1 MGTFKSREGTVHKG
15 EWYNDI
21 RHGPGHMRYASGNEI
36 KGTWE
41 SDRLNGEGEIINK
54 GKPAKKVVF
63 KMDLAIET
71 YGQGEFKTMVYIVS
85 SVVLMLSIYILATLA
100 TLVLDNGEDFYSIC
114 IVLYII
120 YVIMSCCTDSQ
131 KFANNITNYDETIS
145 NVHKAIA
152 AAPILRHHI

>member
-1 MGTFKSREGTVHKG
+1 MGTFKSRERTVHKG

-85 SVVLMLSIYILATLA
+85 SVVLMLAIYILATLA
-100 TLVLDNGEDFYSIC
+100 ALVVDNGGYFY
-114 IVLYII
+114 
-120 YVIMSCCTDSQ
+120 
-131 KFANNITNYDETIS
+131 
-145 NVHKAIA
+145 
-152 AAPILRHHI
+152 